1 LPYDQLFLVILY
13 LQLILGVV
21 VLVFVFE
28 PRAVSRRAGTIRFV
42 GLVSLGL
49 YAMYLYSQCLGT
61 VRFDNGVW
69 MAFGRRGSEVLNS
82 DQAVDAMWREIRA
95 LSSVHLGVA
104 LEIMYEVLLAWR
116 RPAPISQTNGAIA
129 ESGSGEPD
137 TQQKDFA
144 GPVSNDEHLSGK
156 SESVARVRPNTALAA
171 AVPMK
176 VRIKAV
182 PPGEEPEE
190 MRQCWVGLDLP
201 LVAGD
206 RGPRSVLSFGGIST
220 PRSPL
225 SVIWQ
230 FLNERIRTRK
240 CYRVPVD
247 AALAVLEKSHPD
259 AAEWWR
265 SQAPHLIGR
274 GKVFRFVRTVCDEM
288 P

>member
-1 LPYDQLFLVILY
+1 MGGI
-13 LQLILGVV
+13 
-21 VLVFVFE
+21 
-28 PRAVSRRAGTIRFV
+28 
-42 GLVSLGL
+42 
-49 YAMYLYSQCLGT
+49 
-61 VRFDNGVW
+61 
-69 MAFGRRGSEVLNS
+69 
-82 DQAVDAMWREIRA
+82 
-95 LSSVHLGVA
+95 
-104 LEIMYEVLLAWR
+104 
-116 RPAPISQTNGAIA
+116 AIA

-137 TQQKDFA
+137 SQQKDLA
-144 GPVSNDEHLSGK
+144 GPVSNDEYLSGE
-156 SESVARVRPNTALAA
+156 SELMVRVRPKADLVAT
-171 AVPMK
+171 VPMK

-182 PPGEEPEE
+182 PPGEEPGE

-274 GKVFRFVRTVCDEM
+274 GKVFRFPRAVCDEI